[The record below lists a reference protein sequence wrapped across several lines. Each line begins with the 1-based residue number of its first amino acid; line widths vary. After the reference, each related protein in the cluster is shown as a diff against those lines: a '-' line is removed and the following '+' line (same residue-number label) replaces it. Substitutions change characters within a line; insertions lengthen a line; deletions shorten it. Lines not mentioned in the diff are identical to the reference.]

1 MSPCVRKFAVA
12 IPFLLLAS
20 CSRSTPDVAHAAP
33 PSGIPPSAR
42 ADTLRP
48 KREVRITGTLE
59 AVHSSKVLVP
69 QIYGQG
75 GSMTLTKL
83 IANGSRVKAGDLIA
97 VFDSTT
103 QVDSARDAQAK
114 FDDLGHQVEQ
124 KAAENRAD
132 YEKRAADLRQAE
144 ADLAKAKIELQKG
157 PILSEIER
165 LKTEVKVKT
174 AGDHVESLRKSMAA
188 HDKADGAA
196 LRILELQ
203 RDRQKVALE
212 RAQSNMAKL
221 ELHAPLAGVV
231 AHQNLYRNNSMGH
244 AQEGDQL
251 YRGQPLVS
259 IFDPAEMLVRCAV
272 GEPDGAAL
280 VLGTKATV
288 YLDAYPDLALPAHFE
303 FASPVAASA
312 LGSPIKTFSAVF
324 KLDKTDSHLMPDL
337 SAAVVLAVAEKVA
350 PASLETA
357 AATAPE
363 TAASSASE
371 NGPPHAPEK
380 AAATTP
386 EKAAPHA
393 PETATESLPI
403 RGHQ

>member
-1 MSPCVRKFAVA
+1 MSSSVRKLPGGRPLLFLAP
-12 IPFLLLAS
+12 ILLLAS
-20 CSRSTPDVAHAAP
+20 CSRPAPEVAHAAA
-33 PSGIPPSAR
+33 PSA
-42 ADTLRP
+42 TLPSTTAGTQRP
-48 KREVRITGTLE
+48 KREVRVTGTLE
-59 AVHSSKVLVP
+59 AVRSSKVLVP

-83 IANGSRVKAGDLIA
+83 IPNGSRVKGGDLIA
-97 VFDSTT
+97 VFDATA
-103 QVDSARDAQAK
+103 QLDSARDAQAK

-132 YEKRAADLRQAE
+132 SEKRAADLRQAE
-144 ADLAKAKIELQKG
+144 ADLAKAQIELQKG

-165 LKTEVKVKT
+165 LKNEVKVKA
-174 AGDHVESLRKSMAA
+174 AGDHVESLRKSMAV
-188 HDKADGAA
+188 HDTADGAA

-221 ELHAPLAGVV
+221 ELHAVLAGVV

-251 YRGQPLVS
+251 FRGQPLVS

-280 VLGTKATV
+280 VLGAKATV
-288 YLDAYPDLALPAHFE
+288 YFDAYPDLALPAHFE

-324 KLDKTDSHLMPDL
+324 KLDKTDPHLMPDL
-337 SAAVVLAVAEKVA
+337 SAAVVLVGSESPVA
-350 PASLETA
+350 PATETLASPA
-357 AATAPE
+357 AKTVASAAPE
-363 TAASSASE
+363 TTGGGPSSAAHP
-371 NGPPHAPEK
+371 GGA
-380 AAATTP
+380 
-386 EKAAPHA
+386 
-393 PETATESLPI
+393 
-403 RGHQ
+403 HQ